1 MIATI
6 ATHIAAA
13 AVAAAIGGASLT
25 GAGAAGAHAAG
36 AGDIH
41 TTVVDKGW
49 FSVQETIT
57 NNTDV
62 DWTFNPQNTSEGTE
76 NHWQQRPQQ
85 VLKAHTSEVVSDY
98 TDDGVLGESLQVAYT
113 MPNGDYV
120 VSLYQASMSEL
131 PEFDPT
137 FTGVFTANPINTYP
151 PQDKA
156 FTVSDNPGSGY
167 RTDASFAVS
176 AAS

>member
-6 ATHIAAA
+6 ATHVAAV
-13 AVAAAIGGASLT
+13 AVAAAIGGTSLT
-25 GAGAAGAHAAG
+25 GAGATGL
-36 AGDIH
+36 GDIH
-41 TTVVDKGW
+41 PTVVDKGW

-57 NNTDV
+57 NNTNV
-62 DWTFNPQNTSEGTE
+62 DWTFNAQNTSEGLD

-98 TDDGVLGESLQVAYT
+98 TDDGVDGESLQVAYT

-137 FTGVFTANPINTYP
+137 FTGVFTANPVNTYP

-156 FTVSDNPGSGY
+156 YTVTDNPGSGY

-176 AAS
+176 AVS